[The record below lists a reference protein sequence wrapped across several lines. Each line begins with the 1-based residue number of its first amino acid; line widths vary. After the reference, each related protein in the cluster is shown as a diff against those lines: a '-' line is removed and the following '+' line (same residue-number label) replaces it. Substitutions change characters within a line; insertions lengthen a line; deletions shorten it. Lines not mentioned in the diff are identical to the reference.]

1 MRDSVLLLCCHTW
14 FCIYRVT
21 GLIECICA
29 GLISIKFTPLVLYV
43 PSDRPNIM
51 HMCVPQC
58 CCVAECTQQLVS
70 LSLRSIV
77 FGPQLHVHCRIH
89 AFFLSVKQDISPR
102 YLHCTFPPSFLGFK
116 VQNCDTGFISVFR
129 REREREKKDIL
140 KGYVT
145 TGRILLFDPAEYISR
160 YSPTMEVEI
169 ASETLRLA
177 TKAERCNVPNMHV
190 ILIIDIE
197 YRL

>member
-1 MRDSVLLLCCHTW
+1 MHLCLTQC
-14 FCIYRVT
+14 CCVK
-21 GLIECICA
+21 C
-29 GLISIKFTPLVLYV
+29 TPLVLYV
-43 PSDRPNIM
+43 PSDRANIM

-77 FGPQLHVHCRIH
+77 LDPQLHVHCCIH

-102 YLHCTFPPSFLGFK
+102 HLHCIFPTSFLGFK
-116 VQNCDTGFISVFR
+116 AQNFDTGFVSVYKWGGK
-129 REREREKKDIL
+129 KKDIL
-140 KGYVT
+140 RGYVT
-145 TGRILLFDPAEYISR
+145 TRRILLFDPAEYISR
-160 YSPTMEVEI
+160 YCRTMEAEI

-177 TKAERCNVPNMHV
+177 TKAGRHNVSSMHV

-197 YRL
+197 HRL